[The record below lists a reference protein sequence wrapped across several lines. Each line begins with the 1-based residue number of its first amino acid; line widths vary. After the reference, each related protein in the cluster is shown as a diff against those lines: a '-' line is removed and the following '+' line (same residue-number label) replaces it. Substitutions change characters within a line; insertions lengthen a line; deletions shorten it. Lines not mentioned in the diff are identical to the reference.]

1 MARRQIKPA
10 TAFKK
15 RRNVGKP
22 VPSTSKP
29 MPSPS
34 PRPRPDLSDVNS
46 ASKKKLGDLV
56 TKNDVYRNEES
67 VNMIA
72 DLGLLS
78 SALCKSLKCSSCDS
92 SDFEIKNSF
101 NIGPA
106 SKLELYCNNCSSC
119 LSFMSS
125 PKIGLP
131 STNMYEVNARL
142 VYGLRSIGK
151 GVTAAKTLCGIM
163 NLPSPP
169 KKCIPCTD
177 QLGSCAEDVCFESMR
192 NAVEETVVLN
202 ENL

>member
-1 MARRQIKPA
+1 MARRQRKPA

-22 VPSTSKP
+22 VASTSKP

-34 PRPRPDLSDVNS
+34 PRPRPDLSDVKS
-46 ASKKKLGDLV
+46 ASKKKLDDLNA
-56 TKNDVYRNEES
+56 KNDEYRNEEN
-67 VNMIA
+67 VNIIV

-92 SDFEIKNSF
+92 SVFELRNSF
-101 NIGPA
+101 NIGLA

-119 LSFMSS
+119 HSFMSS
-125 PKIGLP
+125 PKISLP

-169 KKCIPCTD
+169 KKFIPCTD
-177 QLGSCAEDVCFESMR
+177 KLGSCEEDVCFESIR
-192 NAVEETVVLN
+192 NAVEKAVVLN
-202 ENL
+202 ENF